1 MELVSLHDNIRAK
14 LLGVDCVLA
23 FETASDYLSTN
34 KMTNQRP
41 MYYVYAT
48 HELNIQ
54 GVECTIVDNFD
65 DLDIINERGMLCT
78 SVTQTMWDLLRNDRD
93 SQVII
98 ECIADWYFSH
108 NESYD
113 DLAVPSDISDIFWE
127 YAEDARYYFDD

>member
-54 GVECTIVDNFD
+54 GVECIILDNFD
-65 DLDIINERGMLCT
+65 DLDIVNERRLYEISIELCN
-78 SVTQTMWDLLRNDRD
+78 RNKTY
-93 SQVII
+93 Q
-98 ECIADWYFSH
+98 
-108 NESYD
+108 
-113 DLAVPSDISDIFWE
+113 
-127 YAEDARYYFDD
+127 